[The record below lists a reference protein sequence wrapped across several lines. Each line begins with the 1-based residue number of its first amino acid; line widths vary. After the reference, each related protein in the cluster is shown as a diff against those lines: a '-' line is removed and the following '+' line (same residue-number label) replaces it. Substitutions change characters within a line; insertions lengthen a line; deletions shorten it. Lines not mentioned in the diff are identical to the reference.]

1 MYESIFFY
9 STMKQNRS
17 FQTNLITVIDF
28 KKVQKYSRIVDT
40 YQRIYY
46 NIQNFSN
53 KNKNWNGRNT
63 SIKFLRPSNES
74 VWLPFH
80 GSIYKFDPYIF
91 RNLLKHDYFSTR
103 NIQRIF
109 DNITH
114 RDEILLLCLFC
125 LQYVTESLSTLTFEI
140 IFHEINLYY

>member
-53 KNKNWNGRNT
+53 KNKNW
-63 SIKFLRPSNES
+63 KMEE
-74 VWLPFH
+74 
-80 GSIYKFDPYIF
+80 
-91 RNLLKHDYFSTR
+91 
-103 NIQRIF
+103 IQ
-109 DNITH
+109 
-114 RDEILLLCLFC
+114 
-125 LQYVTESLSTLTFEI
+125 V
-140 IFHEINLYY
+140 